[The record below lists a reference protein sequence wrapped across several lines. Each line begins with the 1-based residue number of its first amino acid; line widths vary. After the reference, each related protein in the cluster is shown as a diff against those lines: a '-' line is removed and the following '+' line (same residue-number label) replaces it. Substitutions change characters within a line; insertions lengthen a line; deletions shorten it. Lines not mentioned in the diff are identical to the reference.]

1 MILQQLQARPQGFLD
16 VRSRKGLGAIR
27 IARRDGIDES
37 PVFPGRG
44 RRSSS
49 NAEGGGAEKG
59 NPVLQL
65 LEGAVEIA
73 VSGSPDDGLVKRPV
87 EPRHCRGVV
96 GVSLERFLQIRQGV
110 DFGRRRML
118 GGEPGCRSFE
128 DLPHRIEFQHLGR
141 IQASHD
147 EAAAAGG
154 LEEAFGHEPSE
165 GFPHRGPAD
174 LEALRDILLPEAIP
188 GAIETRAQGPAQGT
202 EDGFAERQPG
212 LAPDQFQFVRDLI
225 RHPRPTGNASVR
237 KHRKTGLD
245 QRVLL
250 HIFVYKCTQIGK
262 PAMGTRRRPEG
273 MGDRTVSA
281 RGLKRMDTASSQ
293 PAATGT
299 AGTAS
304 VDLTRRFDVLVV
316 GGGNAALCAA
326 ISARRSGAS
335 VLVLEAAPKFYRG
348 GNTRHTRNMRCA
360 HDAATEI
367 LTGPYTEEEFWED
380 LLRVTGGQT
389 DEELARFMIRE
400 SKEILD
406 WIVEQGVRWQP
417 SLGGTLSLGR
427 TNSFFL
433 GGGRAMLNALYL
445 TAESLGVEVVY
456 DAEVVDLDIQD
467 GMFLS
472 AAVVHGGRRT
482 DVRAASL
489 VAAAGGFEANIDWL
503 KQYWGDVADNFLIR
517 GTPYNRGTM
526 LKLLLDKGVQE
537 IGDPTQCHAVAIDAR
552 APRFDGGIITRLDCV
567 VFGIVVN
574 KNAERFYDEGEDVW
588 PKRYAIW
595 GRLVA
600 AQPDQIAYIIFDAPS
615 LELFMPSLYPPVQT
629 DTVRELAGKLGLD
642 PDALEATV
650 EGFNAAVRPGT
661 FDHTVLDDCRTE
673 GLTPPKSHWA
683 RPIRTAP
690 FYAYPVRPGITFT
703 YLGTRVNRQARMI
716 MADGTP
722 SANMFAAGEI
732 MAGNVLGKG
741 YAAGIGMTIGSVFGR
756 VAGRE
761 AANNARN

>member
-1 MILQQLQARPQGFLD
+1 M
-16 VRSRKGLGAIR
+16 SRR
-27 IARRDGIDES
+27 
-37 PVFPGRG
+37 
-44 RRSSS
+44 
-49 NAEGGGAEKG
+49 
-59 NPVLQL
+59 
-65 LEGAVEIA
+65 
-73 VSGSPDDGLVKRPV
+73 
-87 EPRHCRGVV
+87 
-96 GVSLERFLQIRQGV
+96 
-110 DFGRRRML
+110 
-118 GGEPGCRSFE
+118 
-128 DLPHRIEFQHLGR
+128 
-141 IQASHD
+141 
-147 EAAAAGG
+147 
-154 LEEAFGHEPSE
+154 
-165 GFPHRGPAD
+165 
-174 LEALRDILLPEAIP
+174 
-188 GAIETRAQGPAQGT
+188 
-202 EDGFAERQPG
+202 
-212 LAPDQFQFVRDLI
+212 
-225 RHPRPTGNASVR
+225 
-237 KHRKTGLD
+237 
-245 QRVLL
+245 
-250 HIFVYKCTQIGK
+250 Y
-262 PAMGTRRRPEG
+262 
-273 MGDRTVSA
+273 
-281 RGLKRMDTASSQ
+281 
-293 PAATGT
+293 
-299 AGTAS
+299 
-304 VDLTRRFDVLVV
+304 DVLVV

-335 VLVLEAAPKFYRG
+335 VLILEAAPKFYRG

-360 HDAATEI
+360 HDTATEI

-400 SKEILD
+400 SKEILH

-433 GGGRAMLNALYL
+433 GGGRSMLNALYL
-445 TAESLGVEVVY
+445 TAERLGIEILY
-456 DAEVVDLDIQD
+456 DAEVTELDIQD

-472 AAVVHGGRRT
+472 ATVSYAGREV
-482 DVRAASL
+482 DVRASTL
-489 VAAAGGFEANIDWL
+489 VAAAGGFEANIEWL

-517 GTPYNRGTM
+517 GTPYNRGSM
-526 LKLLLDKGVQE
+526 LKMLLNKGVQE

-552 APRFDGGIITRLDCV
+552 APKFDGGIITRLDCV

-574 KNAERFYDEGEDVW
+574 KHAERFYDEGEDVW

-600 AQPDQIAYIIFDAPS
+600 AQPDQIAYIIFDEPS
-615 LELFMPSLYPPVQT
+615 LELFMPSLYPPVKA

-642 PDALEATV
+642 PEALERTV
-650 EGFNAAVRPGT
+650 EGFNQAVRPGI
-661 FDHTVLDDCRTE
+661 FDHTILDDCRTE
-673 GLTPPKSHWA
+673 GLIPPKSHWA

-703 YLGTRVNRQARMI
+703 YLGTRVNKEARMI

-761 AANNARN
+761 AARNARN